1 MTTQANTMPSE
12 PSVPRPWLRYIAIVL
27 CIIGIG
33 IAVYLASAKLADTE
47 LACVDT
53 GSLDCNA
60 VQSSAYSE
68 IMGVPIS
75 ILGLSAYVAFIILLV
90 LETRVDLIA
99 DYGRMAMFGMAL
111 FGVVYS
117 AYLTYIEAFVLEKW
131 CQYCI
136 ASAIIMVSL
145 FVIST
150 IRALSFDDDEY
161 EDEE

>member
-1 MTTQANTMPSE
+1 MTTQAKTIGEETSNS
-12 PSVPRPWLRYIAIVL
+12 RPWLKYIAIVL

-33 IAVYLASAKLADTE
+33 VAGYLASAKFADTE
-47 LACVDT
+47 LVCAET
-53 GSLDCNA
+53 GKLDCNA

-75 ILGLSAYVAFIILLV
+75 VLGLGAYAAFLILLV
-90 LETRVDLIA
+90 LEPYVDLVD
-99 DYGRMAMFGMAL
+99 DYGRMVMFGMAL

-117 AYLTYIEAFVLEKW
+117 GYLAYIEAYVLEKW

-136 ASAIIMVSL
+136 ASGLIMVGL

-150 IRALSFDDDEY
+150 IRALSFDDYEY
-161 EDEE
+161 EE